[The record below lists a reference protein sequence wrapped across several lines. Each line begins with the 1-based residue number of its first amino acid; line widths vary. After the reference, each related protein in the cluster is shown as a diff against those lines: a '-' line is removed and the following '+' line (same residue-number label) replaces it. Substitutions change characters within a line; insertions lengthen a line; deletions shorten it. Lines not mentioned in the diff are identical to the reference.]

1 MKLPLSPA
9 IQIRD
14 FSSSAFSAQGSPMQ
28 TLRPVLR
35 PLARFALPVLLV
47 GLGLPALVA
56 PARADCNEDLGRIMQ
71 RREAAIQNLNDM
83 AKASHGK
90 LDPIGA
96 CPKLRKLVGMENELL
111 AYMTKN
117 KEWCAI
123 PDNAIENASAG
134 HAKTAQ
140 TANQACNIAVQ
151 MKKAQEQQANG
162 GAGPTKL
169 PAGPL

>member
-9 IQIRD
+9 IQFRN
-14 FSSSAFSAQGSPMQ
+14 FPARALFPVKAAPMQ
-28 TLRPVLR
+28 TLRPVV
-35 PLARFALPVLLV
+35 RFALPILLL
-47 GLGLPALVA
+47 GFGLPTLVA
-56 PARADCNEDLGRIMQ
+56 PARADCNEDLGKIMQ
-71 RREAAIQNLNDM
+71 RRETAIQDLNAM
-83 AKASHGK
+83 AKASKGK
-90 LDPIGA
+90 LDPTGA

-111 AYMTKN
+111 AYITKN

-140 TANQACNIAVQ
+140 TAAQACKIAEQ

-162 GAGPTKL
+162 GAGPAKL

>member
-1 MKLPLSPA
+1 MLT
-9 IQIRD
+9 
-14 FSSSAFSAQGSPMQ
+14 F
-28 TLRPVLR
+28 RPVFR
-35 PLARFALPVLLV
+35 MAFPVLALGF
-47 GLGLPALVA
+47 GLAILGS
-56 PARADCNEDLGRIMQ
+56 PARADCNEDLGKIMQ
-71 RREAAIQNLNDM
+71 RREALIQDLNAS
-83 AKASHGK
+83 AKAHGGK

-96 CPKLRKLVGMENELL
+96 CPRLRKLVSMESELI
-111 AYMTKN
+111 AYMNKN

-123 PDNAIENASAG
+123 PDNAIENANSG

-151 MKKAQEQQANG
+151 MKKAQEAQANG

>member
-9 IQIRD
+9 IQSGD
-14 FSSSAFSAQGSPMQ
+14 FRLAQFSAQGSPMQ
-28 TLRPVLR
+28 TLRPVV
-35 PLARFALPVLLV
+35 RFALPVLL
-47 GLGLPALVA
+47 LGFSLPTLVA
-56 PARADCNEDLGRIMQ
+56 TARADCNEDLGKIMQ
-71 RREAAIQNLNDM
+71 KREAIIQELNAS
-83 AKASHGK
+83 AKATKGK
-90 LDPIGA
+90 LDPVGA
-96 CPKLRKLVGMENELL
+96 CPKLKKLSSMESELI

-123 PDNAIENASAG
+123 PDNAIENATNG
-134 HAKTAQ
+134 HTKTAQ